1 MRAAA
6 PCGRR
11 FGEELLSGYLDG
23 ALTQRERQL
32 VALHLEACAACRA
45 ELDDLTALRSAARG
59 TAFALP
65 ADDEWGELPRSAG
78 SRALRLG
85 GWTLLLVWLAVV
97 VGSGLV
103 ELMRAAVPAWE
114 RVAVAGVVA
123 GLALLLLSVLL
134 DRIRELRHDRYRR
147 VMK

>member
-1 MRAAA
+1 MTSPA
-6 PCGRR
+6 CGRR
-11 FGEELLSGYLDG
+11 FDEALLSGYLDG
-23 ALTQRERQL
+23 ALTQQERQQ
-32 VALHLEACAACRA
+32 VSLHLEACPRCRA
-45 ELDDLTALRSAARG
+45 ELADLSSLRAAARG

-65 ADDEWGELPRSAG
+65 ADDEWGELPRTAG

-85 GWTLLLVWLAVV
+85 GWMLVLVWLAVV

-134 DRIRELRHDRYRR
+134 DRLRELRHDRYRR
-147 VMK
+147 IQK

>member
-1 MRAAA
+1 MTSAS
-6 PCGRR
+6 CGRR
-11 FGEELLSGYLDG
+11 FDEALLSGYLDG
-23 ALTQRERQL
+23 ALTQQERQQ
-32 VALHLEACAACRA
+32 VSLHLEGCPHCRA
-45 ELDDLTALRSAARG
+45 ELADLSALRAAARG
-59 TAFALP
+59 TAFAIP
-65 ADDEWGELPRSAG
+65 ADDEWGELPRTAG

-85 GWTLLLVWLAVV
+85 GWMLVLVWLAVV

-134 DRIRELRHDRYRR
+134 DRLRELRHDRYRR
-147 VMK
+147 IQK

>member
-1 MRAAA
+1 MSAA

-11 FGEELLSGYLDG
+11 FDEALLSGYLDG

-32 VALHLEACAACRA
+32 VSLHIESCADCRA
-45 ELDDLTALRSAARG
+45 ELDDLAALRAAARG

-65 ADDEWGELPRSAG
+65 ADDEWGELPRTAG

-85 GWTLLLVWLAVV
+85 GWGLILVWLAVV

-134 DRIRELRHDRYRR
+134 DRLRELRHDRYRR
-147 VMK
+147 IEK